1 MYANSHSD
9 KYLLALKCL
18 QSARE
23 IDPENPKLHEQSVR
37 FRQAS
42 KLHPECLVTLI
53 AKLAVS
59 KPAEPLSSQA
69 SEVIKESFTTP
80 PADADLKAYN
90 DDFLKKHSQS
100 ASHLQSGYNVRYI
113 LDNSSKSQNEQ
124 DLQKTLELSSIT
136 IEEAQAGLA
145 LLTQWKSEQKV
156 KDDYR
161 AKAAGRWSSATVF
174 KN

>member
-1 MYANSHSD
+1 M
-9 KYLLALKCL
+9 KCL
-18 QSARE
+18 QAARE

-37 FRQAS
+37 FRQARKSNS
-42 KLHPECLVTLI
+42 KCPSSHTANRTV
-53 AKLAVS
+53 A

-69 SEVIKESFTTP
+69 SEVIKDSFTTP

-136 IEEAQAGLA
+136 IEEAQSGLA
-145 LLTQWKSEQKV
+145 LLNQWGSAQKV

-161 AKAAGRWSSATVF
+161 AKAAGRWSDATAF